1 MKRIYEEYF
10 NGSARSYLY
19 VIKRSDDYQ
28 LGELSLQLEE
38 LGIQLPEQ
46 FRRLEQFSIQLEKQ

>member
-19 VIKRSDDYQ
+19 VIKRSNDYQ

-46 FRRLEQFSIQLEKQ
+46 FARLEQFSIQLEKQ